1 MSVKKTNNINTL
13 YNISV
18 AFITDNDTT
27 FIQNDS
33 QINFIKTIPGKSYLL
48 TIDLPTDGITHII
61 NSDGQKNA
69 PAAITA
75 PKGTIKLY
83 CNGRLVEE
91 YETRTA
97 VAPLTKYSDNCIK
110 RFIRRMR
117 ENSFF
122 KLVDLVQERK
132 HGHIILRDNKNI
144 IHTILNKNQ
153 QMTK

>member
-33 QINFIKTIPGKSYLL
+33 QINFIKTIPGKTYLL
-48 TIDLPTDGITHII
+48 TIDLPTDGLTHII
-61 NSDGQKNA
+61 NSDGQKNV

-97 VAPLTKYSDNCIK
+97 VAPLTKHSDNFIK

-117 ENSFF
+117 ENDFF
-122 KLVDLVQERK
+122 RIVDLTKERERK
-132 HGHIILRDNKNI
+132 KIILHNNNKI
-144 IHTILNKNQ
+144 IQTILNKNKQ
-153 QMTK
+153 ITK